1 MEAFLWLMISFFGTT
16 SVNSQVLPQNT
27 FLTPQ
32 LTPNIQLLPLLIPKL
47 SINDWIVNNIGPLW
61 AAFSQQVKVMEHVE
75 ESKVNLE
82 KNIKETKKDFKLWVK
97 NDWEEFRKAKWWLW
111 KFFIDDLDNK
121 KIKEIEKILWEQKQ
135 IIKDY
140 LDNKKTLFD
149 VYEISWML
157 EKYIKPKSLNEY
169 RDYMNE
175 KIDILKT
182 QKFNIHKIKKEIK
195 SSTIDIKKSILNN
208 SEDKNIILAQLKG
221 IINELPEN
229 KRESFVKEFI
239 SHINK
244 NETKLTKDI
253 SEELLKL
260 ISTENNHWK
269 EECAGWLTC

>member
-1 MEAFLWLMISFFGTT
+1 
-16 SVNSQVLPQNT
+16 
-27 FLTPQ
+27 
-32 LTPNIQLLPLLIPKL
+32 
-47 SINDWIVNNIGPLW
+47 
-61 AAFSQQVKVMEHVE
+61 MEHVE

-140 LDNKKTLFD
+140 LDNKKTLFE

-269 EECAGWLTC
+269 EECAGWLNCQ